1 MGGKDMFEI
10 FFFMNPLGINCYL
23 NEKAIINGITD
34 SQKKVDYHFIPMAN
48 MTTIRNDLLAR
59 NLPTCDLDLFNK
71 FSRRTFNA
79 IKDYHAVKLIKG
91 NKTARKFIFDLQAA
105 VNENDKHYSK
115 DLVNEFLHKYKINSS
130 SFEETRNS
138 KYTLFSMNKDSQL
151 AKKFDIQTTPTT
163 LIYNYDLVDGN
174 YKIEGKVNSDDVDII
189 LNEADEKTAAESS
202 GHANLH
208 LI

>member
-91 NKTARKFIFDLQAA
+91 NRTARKFIFDLQTA
-105 VNENDKHYSK
+105 VNENDKNYSK
-115 DLVNEFLHKYKINSS
+115 DLVNEFLNKYHINPS
-130 SFEETRNS
+130 SFEETRKS

-163 LIYNYDLVDGN
+163 LVYNYDYANCN
-174 YKIEGKVNSDDVDII
+174 YKIEGKVTSNDVDLV
-189 LNEADEKTAAESS
+189 LNEAEDKTAEFNGS
-202 GHANLH
+202 ANLH

>member
-1 MGGKDMFEI
+1 MFEI

-23 NEKAIINGITD
+23 NEKAIINGIDD

-59 NLPTCDLDLFNK
+59 NLPTCDLNLFNK

-105 VNENDKHYSK
+105 VNENDKKYSK
-115 DLVNEFLHKYKINSS
+115 DLVNEFLQKYSINPSA
-130 SFEETRNS
+130 FEETRMS
-138 KYTLFSMNKDSQL
+138 KYVLYSMNKDSHL
-151 AKKFDIQTTPTT
+151 AKKFNVQTTPTT
-163 LIYNYDLVDGN
+163 LFYDYDHDNCN
-174 YKIEGKVNSDDVDII
+174 YKIEGKVTEDDVDIV
-189 LNEADEKTAAESS
+189 LNEANAINNSKIS
-202 GHANLH
+202 GQANLH
-208 LI
+208 LL